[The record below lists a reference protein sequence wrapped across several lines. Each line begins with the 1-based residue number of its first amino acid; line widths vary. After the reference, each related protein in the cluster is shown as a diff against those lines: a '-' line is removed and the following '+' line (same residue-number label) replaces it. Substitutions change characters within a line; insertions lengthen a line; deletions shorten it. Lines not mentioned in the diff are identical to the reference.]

1 MSKDFMTLN
10 NEFGRIWKKFVVIYF
25 KVYFLYLHGGV
36 GVDHAKPTG

>member
-1 MSKDFMTLN
+1 MSNDFMTVN

-36 GVDHAKPTG
+36 GVDHAKPTR